1 LRYGITVD
9 ADTMAGRVEVDRR
22 SLADLIDLTFRAA
35 ESLKYADMA
44 LADALRGAALQVQ
57 VETFLAG

>member
-1 LRYGITVD
+1 
-9 ADTMAGRVEVDRR
+9 MAGRVEVDRR